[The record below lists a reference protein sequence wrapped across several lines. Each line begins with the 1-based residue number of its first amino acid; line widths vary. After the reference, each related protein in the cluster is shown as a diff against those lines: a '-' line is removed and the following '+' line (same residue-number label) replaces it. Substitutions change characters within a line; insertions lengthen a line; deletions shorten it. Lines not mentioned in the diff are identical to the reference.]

1 MRKHTREE
9 KIMKRFFCLTLVCA
23 MLLCAVLPVQAE
35 DTAWQVG
42 DMHNGFVVTDVHEF
56 GLIGADT
63 ITLRHDKTGALVML
77 LLNEDTNRVFN
88 ITFRTVAE
96 DNTGTPHVFEHAT
109 LSGSEAY
116 PSKKLFFNLSYQTYN
131 TYMNAGTYAMMTS
144 YPVSS
149 LSEAQLL
156 KYADFYLD
164 SCFHPMIQKD
174 ESIFR
179 REAWRYSLT
188 DADAPMTITGTVYN
202 EMKGAMTLESAAN
215 YNYKR
220 TLAPGSVIGNVSG
233 GEPASIPEMTWE
245 SLCTYHDTY
254 YHPSNSLS
262 FVYGKIEH
270 PESFLALLDSVF
282 STYEARDVSGL
293 FADEGYQP
301 LTEAAEKVYSYPV
314 EEGTDT
320 ENGAVIYYGFR
331 CDDASTEDMD
341 ALDLFTTMANAD
353 SSAYKTLLKERLPM
367 ASGSVYVDSYGVPSV
382 YFRATG
388 VNASDAD
395 TFRAVVD
402 ESMARIAEE
411 GFTLEEAEA
420 LEAGVKLEVLLT
432 PEDDEVGVSII
443 ENIAYNWS
451 AAGRLYGYME
461 YIDLLNRFTEFVND
475 GTFCRMAQTYIVD
488 NPIHVL
494 AVTEPVAGLKEIE
507 DAALAET
514 LAEKKAAMTEDE
526 IAALVAA
533 TNAAEDEGED
543 TAEMVAALSAV
554 TVDTLPEEFRR
565 YDISDDMLEN
575 NVRRLYV
582 NAAGAGVGK
591 TMLRLN
597 VSSLPQEQLHWLAL
611 YMDLLGDMD
620 TTEHT
625 YSELSTLITRYA
637 NGMQIGVI
645 IPTEDNEYGY
655 TPYLRVA
662 FSALDEDLAA
672 AYDLVSEILF
682 ETDFSNTEML
692 SGRVGKIR
700 NSLKQSIN
708 AEGYGYMLRRMFGK
722 SNEGYAFYDYMNQ
735 LPYYEFLCEVEEA
748 MASDP
753 AAVTAKLNETRDALL
768 ALGNGA
774 VYGYVGSEGGRAANN
789 AAVEAFLSGLTA
801 EEKAR
806 VKYEFEPVAES
817 EGLILDVNTSF
828 NLVFASWEEL
838 GLEKYTADW
847 DAVCSLMNDRYMMPE
862 LRDARGAYGAYLYA
876 SDYGLY
882 AFTYRDPNVAESFDV
897 FSRIGE
903 MLANDA
909 DITQDTLNGYILSSY
924 SAYALPQGE
933 LTDGYNAMG
942 NLLTG
947 QSQEEKL
954 ANMEALKSV
963 KVETLPEYAEVL
975 SKLMTNG
982 VYGTVSSASII
993 SANAELYQ
1001 TVSNP
1006 FGAVDASQVTLTD
1019 VPEDHPHYEA
1029 IRKAFEGGMMT
1040 AENGAFAPD
1049 RTLTLGEFAMPLYM
1063 AIGGTADMDEAIAF
1077 LSQYG
1082 IVPSAPADT
1091 ELTREDAVSYGAYFC
1106 MAVGVDVQELTLG
1119 EYPDTAELSEGTD
1132 GIWAWMLENQL
1143 MQPTADGLLAPAAP
1157 MTRADYAELLANL
1170 L

>member
-1 MRKHTREE
+1 
-9 KIMKRFFCLTLVCA
+9 MKRFFCLVLVCA
-23 MLLCAVLPVQAE
+23 MLLCGVLPVQAE
-35 DTAWQVG
+35 GATWQVG
-42 DMHNGFVVTDVHEF
+42 DAHNGFTVTDVRRF
-56 GLIGADT
+56 DLIGADT
-63 ITLRHDKTGALVML
+63 ITLQHDKTGALVML
-77 LLNEDTNRVFN
+77 LLNEDTNRVFDV
-88 ITFRTVAE
+88 TFRTVAE

-109 LSGSEAY
+109 LSGSERY

-131 TYMNAGTYAMMTS
+131 TYMNASTYPMMTT
-144 YPVSS
+144 YPVGS
-149 LSEAQLL
+149 LSEDQLL

-164 SCFHPMIQKD
+164 SCFHPMIQTD

-188 DADAPMTITGTVYN
+188 GADEPMTLTGTVYN
-202 EMKGAMTLESAAN
+202 EMKGAMTLESAAS

-233 GEPASIPEMTWE
+233 GEPASIPDMTWE
-245 SLCTYHDTY
+245 ALRTYHDTY

-270 PESFLALLDSVF
+270 PEAFLALLDSVF

-293 FADEGYQP
+293 FTDAGYQP

-320 ENGAVIYYGFR
+320 ANGAVIYYGFR
-331 CDDASTEDMD
+331 CDGISTEDMD
-341 ALDLFTTMANAD
+341 ALDLFTTMADAD
-353 SSAYKTLLKERLPM
+353 SSAFKTLLKEKLPM
-367 ASGSVYVDSYGVPSV
+367 ASGSVYIDPCGVPSV
-382 YFRATG
+382 YFCATG

-402 ESMARIAEE
+402 ESMAKIAEE

-432 PEDDEVGVSII
+432 PEGSEVGVNMIA
-443 ENIAYNWS
+443 NIAYNWS

-461 YIDLLNRFTEFVND
+461 YIDLLNRFTDFVSD
-475 GTFCRMAQTYIVD
+475 GTFCRVAKTYIVD
-488 NPIHVL
+488 NPIHAL
-494 AVTEPVAGLKEIE
+494 AVTEPVPGLKETE

-514 LAEKKAAMTEDE
+514 LAEAKAAMSEEE
-526 IAALVAA
+526 IAALVSA
-533 TNAAEDEGED
+533 TNAAEDDGDD
-543 TAEMVAALSAV
+543 TTEMVASMSAV
-554 TVDTLPEEFRR
+554 TVETLPEEFRQ
-565 YDISDDMLEN
+565 YDIQDEALEN

-611 YMDLLGDMD
+611 YMNLLGDMD

-625 YSELSTLITRYA
+625 YSELATLMTRYA
-637 NGMQIGVI
+637 NGVQIGVI

-662 FSALDEDLAA
+662 FNALDEDLAN
-672 AYDLVSEILF
+672 AYELVSEILF
-682 ETDFSNTEML
+682 KTDFENTEVL
-692 SGRVGKIR
+692 SGRVSKLR

-708 AEGYGYMLRRMFGK
+708 AEGYGYMLRRMFGRG
-722 SNEGYAFYDYMNQ
+722 NEGYAFYDYMNQ
-735 LPYYEFLCEVEEA
+735 LPYYSFLCEVEDA

-753 AAVTAKLNETRDALL
+753 STVVSKLNEMRETLL
-768 ALGNGA
+768 SLGNGV
-774 VYGYVGSEGGRAANN
+774 VYGYVGSEEGREANN
-789 AAVEAFLSGLTA
+789 AAVEAFLSGMTA
-801 EEKAR
+801 EERTR
-806 VKYEFEPVAES
+806 VKYEFAPVEPS

-828 NLVFASWEEL
+828 NIVFASWEDL

-847 DAVCSLMNDRYMMPE
+847 DAVCSLINDRYLMPE

-876 SDYGLY
+876 VDFGLY
-882 AFTYRDPNVAESFDV
+882 AFTYRDPNVAETFDV
-897 FSRIGE
+897 FSRVGE
-903 MLANDA
+903 MLTA
-909 DITQDTLNGYILSSY
+909 DTGVTQDTLNGYILSSY

-933 LTDGYNAMG
+933 LTDGYDALG

-947 QSQEEKL
+947 QSQEEKR

-963 KVETLPEYAEVL
+963 KVEKLPEYAEVL

-982 VYGTVSSASII
+982 VHGTVSSASII
-993 SANAELYQ
+993 AANEALYQ

-1006 FGAVDASQVTLTD
+1006 FGTVDASQVVLAD
-1019 VPEDHPHYEA
+1019 VAEDHPHYAA
-1029 IRKAFEGGMMT
+1029 IRKVFEGGMMT
-1040 AENGAFAPD
+1040 AENGQFAPD
-1049 RTLTLGEFAMPLYM
+1049 RTLTLGEFALPLYV
-1063 AIGGTADMDEAIAF
+1063 AVGGGANAEEAIAF
-1077 LSQYG
+1077 LAQYE

-1091 ELTREDAVSYGAYFC
+1091 ELTREDAMTYAAYFC
-1106 MAVGVDVQELTLG
+1106 MAMGVDVQELPLA
-1119 EYPDTAELSEGTD
+1119 EYPDAADVSEGTE
-1132 GIWAWMLENQL
+1132 GIWAWMLENEL
-1143 MQPTADGLLAPAAP
+1143 MAPTPEGLLAPTAP
-1157 MTRADYAELLANL
+1157 MTRADYAEMLANL